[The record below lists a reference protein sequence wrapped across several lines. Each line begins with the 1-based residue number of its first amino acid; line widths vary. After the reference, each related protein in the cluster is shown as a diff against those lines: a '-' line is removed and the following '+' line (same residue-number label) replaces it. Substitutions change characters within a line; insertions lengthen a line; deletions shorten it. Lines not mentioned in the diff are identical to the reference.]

1 MIDFPLTGK
10 VKNVM
15 EFSSAVLLF
24 IFEPLT
30 GNKRKENNKIQKL
43 TELTICCV
51 QQSLN
56 DFR

>member
-15 EFSSAVLLF
+15 EISSAVLLF
-24 IFEPLT
+24 IFGPFT
-30 GNKRKENNKIQKL
+30 GNKRKEKNKIHKL
-43 TELTICCV
+43 TELTICCMK
-51 QQSLN
+51 QSLN